1 MTAGDPVKID
11 PATSKAPL
19 QTSPEEVVPVIRLYG
34 VTEEGHSVFTHV
46 HGFVPYF
53 FIPCPPNF
61 EVHRAAVRSKFVN
74 SGVGACVSACLSIG
88 AGPITRF
95 AFVLYCLW
103 RNRGL
108 CHPTVLPCRLFSQTC
123 VHTLQ

>member
-61 EVHRAAVRSKFVN
+61 EVHITSYQYMFWRP
-74 SGVGACVSACLSIG
+74 CLSLFVE
-88 AGPITRF
+88 GPVPCPVV
-95 AFVLYCLW
+95 FVLPLTSYPVLPV
-103 RNRGL
+103 L
-108 CHPTVLPCRLFSQTC
+108 PVLPCRVFSQRG
-123 VHTLQ
+123 VHALQ

>member
-11 PATSKAPL
+11 PATGKAPL

-53 FIPCPPNF
+53 YIPCPPNF
-61 EVHRAAVRSKFVN
+61 EVRQPPNKAWKRARGTRSTQSNNVRLEW
-74 SGVGACVSACLSIG
+74 CPRYRLSIVYEDEV
-88 AGPITRF
+88 F
-95 AFVLYCLW
+95 
-103 RNRGL
+103 
-108 CHPTVLPCRLFSQTC
+108 C
-123 VHTLQ
+123 VP

>member
-53 FIPCPPNF
+53 FIPCPPGF
-61 EVHRAAVRSKFVN
+61 EVCTYVW
-74 SGVGACVSACLSIG
+74 GI
-88 AGPITRF
+88 
-95 AFVLYCLW
+95 
-103 RNRGL
+103 RNL
-108 CHPTVLPCRLFSQTC
+108 HPYM
-123 VHTLQ
+123 